1 MSVAGTLW
9 YEGADRGGMSEAAG
23 FERSR
28 RSNAEARQTANG
40 EAANQVEA
48 SPTELLELLDAEYT
62 QEILEAVSREARSAR
77 ELAELCGAS
86 RPTVYRR
93 LNSLQAAGLV
103 ETEVEYD
110 ADGHHRTVFETTL
123 EAVSVD
129 VTDDGLSVTVT
140 TATTDEP
147 TTRAE
152 QRRSRH

>member
-1 MSVAGTLW
+1 
-9 YEGADRGGMSEAAG
+9 MSEAAG
-23 FERSR
+23 FERSG
-28 RSNAEARQTANG
+28 RSNAETGQTPNG
-40 EAANQVEA
+40 EAADHVET
-48 SPTELLELLDAEYT
+48 SPTALLELLDAEYT
-62 QEILEAVSREARSAR
+62 QEVLEAAGREARSAR
-77 ELAELCGAS
+77 KLAELCGAS

-103 ETEVEYD
+103 ETGVEYD

-140 TATTDEP
+140 TAAPDEP
-147 TTRAE
+147 ATRTE